1 MANVIDIT
9 EELQERQKQGLGDM
23 RSTMSREEMEVRRY
37 YLMLHVNALS
47 AFMAMMDPVPTRV
60 DLQRAL
66 ELKRAAAEVAGTL
79 RNLALLHGW
88 RGTTLEAQLA
98 AMERGFDR
106 GDT

>member
-47 AFMAMMDPVPTRV
+47 AFMAMMDQAPLRA
-60 DLQRAL
+60 DLQQ
-66 ELKRAAAEVAGTL
+66 AAAEVAGTL